1 MIKKYTILIFAVFV
15 WLAFFNKIEAATLR
29 LSPSAGSFILG
40 STFDVSVVLNTQDV
54 PVNAVEVELFFPA
67 DKLQIANPSLGK
79 SIVGIWATPPSY
91 SNQQGRIYFVGGI
104 PSPGVNTSEG
114 IVQSFTFRVIA
125 PGEGRVTFGKTNT
138 SVLANDGL
146 GTDVL
151 KQTSPADFKFILP
164 PSQGPEVFSPTHP
177 EQGKWYNDP
186 NPILKWTA
194 TSQSQGFS
202 YSIDHN
208 SNSIPDSVIDT
219 NEAEATLS
227 DLESGIWYFHV
238 REKAGGSWSGA
249 SHYFLNIDT
258 IPSAAFNIDVSPSKH
273 TSDTSPILRFFTTDS
288 LSGFDHFEIKVVSL
302 KSGPTD
308 STFFFESSS
317 PYQLSGL
324 KPGRYEVIVRSY
336 DKAGNYRDES
346 VVLNIL
352 SLFFQFVNPD
362 GIDFYLFFVPW
373 GIFVPMLIILI
384 LLVLL
389 FLIKTWI
396 KHGHSLKYVLIED
409 IKRFWPKKTKTNQQ
423 DLLTK

>member
-1 MIKKYTILIFAVFV
+1 MIKKSTILIFAVFI
-15 WLAFFNKIEAATLR
+15 WLSFFNKIEAATLR
-29 LSPSAGSFILG
+29 LSPSVGSFILG
-40 STFDVSVVLNTQDV
+40 STFDVSIILNTQEV
-54 PVNAVEVELFFPA
+54 PINTVEVELLFPA

-79 SIVGIWATPPSY
+79 SIVEIWATPPSY

-104 PSPGVNTSEG
+104 PSPGINTSDG
-114 IVQSFTFRVIA
+114 IVQSFTFRVIS

-164 PSQGPEVFSPTHP
+164 PSQGPEIFSPTHP

-194 TSQSQGFS
+194 SSQSQGFS

-208 SNSIPDSVIDT
+208 SNSIPDTVVDT
-219 NEAEATLS
+219 NEAEAILS
-227 DLESGIWYFHV
+227 NLESGIWYFHV
-238 REKAGGSWSGA
+238 RERAGSSWSGA

-258 IPSAAFNIDVSPSKH
+258 IPTAAFGIDVSPSRH
-273 TSDTSPILRFFTTDS
+273 TSNTSPILRFFTTDS
-288 LSGFDHFEIKVVSL
+288 LSGFDYFEIKVVSL

-324 KPGRYEVIVRSY
+324 RPGRYEVIVRSY

-346 VVLNIL
+346 AVLNIL
-352 SLFFQFVNPD
+352 SLFFQFMNPD

-373 GIFVPMLIILI
+373 GIFVPIIFLVIIVVLILI
-384 LLVLL
+384 YLTWKKHHIHIKMALKEDFKMLKL
-389 FLIKTWI
+389 FGDK
-396 KHGHSLKYVLIED
+396 
-409 IKRFWPKKTKTNQQ
+409 N
-423 DLLTK
+423 